1 MATRMS
7 DAQYTYY
14 VRKVIAEKND
24 LYGTDVATCMMGD
37 VQIIET
43 NDSFSKRNDPVV
55 FGVNWAALG
64 TCDTAETLKFANKLK
79 VATKIAEELT
89 NMQMIRDYSI
99 DDDDFV
105 NKAIESVERGMID
118 SISLEVLKSM
128 HIIN

>member
-7 DAQYTYY
+7 DTEYRYN
-14 VRKVIAEKND
+14 VKRVIALNND

-55 FGVNWAALG
+55 FGVNWAAIG
-64 TCDTAETLKFANKLK
+64 TVSVKETEQFANKLT
-79 VATKIAEELT
+79 VASKIAQELT
-89 NMQMIRDYSI
+89 DMQMIRDYSI

-105 NKAIESVERGMID
+105 EKAICARDNGLIADIE
-118 SISLEVLKSM
+118 LNVLKEM
-128 HIIN
+128 HII

>member
-55 FGVNWAALG
+55 FGVNWAAIG
-64 TCDTAETLKFANKLK
+64 TVSVKETEQFAHKLT
-79 VATKIAEELT
+79 VASKIAQELT
-89 NMQMIRDYSI
+89 DMQMIRDYSI

-128 HIIN
+128 HIID

>member
-7 DAQYTYY
+7 DTEYTYY
-14 VRKVIAEKND
+14 VRKVIAEKNE

-55 FGVNWAALG
+55 FGVNWAAIG
-64 TCDTAETLKFANKLK
+64 TVSVKETEQFANKLN
-79 VATKIAEELT
+79 VASKIAQELT
-89 NMQMIRDYSI
+89 DMQMIRDYSI

-105 NKAIESVERGMID
+105 NKAIESVEMGMID

-128 HIIN
+128 HIID